1 MERYQISLHAKNL
14 TNKGGFFRRSS
25 PYAQVQI
32 MQGPD
37 TGKDLG
43 QTEPLKHSVSP
54 DWVKAFIISAD
65 PSIIVRFKVTIWD
78 YVGNGNE
85 PIYMGE
91 AEYEVS
97 SVYSEKGSTKVEAIG
112 KGRGK

>member
-14 TNKGGFFRRSS
+14 PNKGGLFRRSS

-37 TGKDLG
+37 AGKDLG
-43 QTEPLKHSVSP
+43 QTEPIQHTLSP
-54 DWVKAFIISAD
+54 DWVKVFIISAD
-65 PSIIVRFKVTIWD
+65 PSHIVRFKVTLWD
-78 YVGNGNE
+78 YLGDNKE

-97 SVYSEKGSTKVEAIG
+97 SVYSEKGSMRNETIG
-112 KGRGK
+112 KRGK